1 MAHPGMMYPGMVHP
15 GMMYPGYPAAPVP
28 PATPAPT
35 KKPKNP
41 NAPGWAQNDETDEDG
56 NPGGAIKGGKS
67 NVNVPVL
74 AGESLPGALLPLWSV
89 VLICIGIII
98 VLVCCCW
105 CSIKVNIIY
114 LYSDLLHFLFLKVH
128 GAMLNRNHR
137 NAAKRQQKESEM
149 TIARLNT
156 EIDAMKAIAKQQAER
171 EAETSKQQEAQL
183 AQRAQTNLTMYPDHP
198 APSYEEASLHPDAAS
213 VAREQ
218 FQHRYLAV
226 IFFLQIC
233 RYRITR
239 AVLQY

>member
-1 MAHPGMMYPGMVHP
+1 
-15 GMMYPGYPAAPVP
+15 
-28 PATPAPT
+28 
-35 KKPKNP
+35 
-41 NAPGWAQNDETDEDG
+41 
-56 NPGGAIKGGKS
+56 
-67 NVNVPVL
+67 
-74 AGESLPGALLPLWSV
+74 
-89 VLICIGIII
+89 
-98 VLVCCCW
+98 
-105 CSIKVNIIY
+105 
-114 LYSDLLHFLFLKVH
+114 
-128 GAMLNRNHR
+128 MLNRNHR

-239 AVLQY
+239 AVLQYWLFW